1 MNWIPLQSDKQL
13 NEIREKSTLR
23 PQVIYKHSTRCATS
37 QLVRSR
43 LERTEA
49 PQDIDFYFLDLI
61 AHRSLSD
68 KIAEDFDVW
77 HESPQILVIRNGKS
91 VYDDSHLGI
100 SMKDIL
106 AHSV

>member
-1 MNWIPLQSDKQL
+1 MNWIPLQSQTQL
-13 NEIREKSTLR
+13 DQIREKSTQR

-43 LERTEA
+43 LERTET
-49 PQDIDFYFLDLI
+49 PEGLDFYFLDLI

-100 SMKDIL
+100 SMKDIV
-106 AHSV
+106 AHST